1 MSYHNTHS
9 EPDDQVATLIE
20 LGRAARNIRTMSASD
35 FLKIAGIKSDTM
47 RKARFRARQRG
58 QPVPAPLLED
68 SHSVDL
74 FEAVKWL
81 QRTGRYNALMRLHAH
96 FDDMMDINRSLMRGI
111 DTKHN
116 IATFKDISKMLR

>member
-1 MSYHNTHS
+1 MSDQHTHS
-9 EPDDQVATLIE
+9 DLDHQLATLIE

-35 FLKIAGIKSDTM
+35 FLKITGIKSDTI

-58 QPVPAPLLED
+58 QPVPVPLLEG
-68 SHSVDL
+68 SYSVDL
-74 FEAVKWL
+74 FEAVNWL

-116 IATFKDISKMLR
+116 AATFSDLDHTW